1 MGIPVCAEVNPLHDG
16 ARIHD
21 AHPEVG
27 EAVVARLGHGGGGGG
42 GAPLFLGA
50 VALRHPD
57 QRPLQGDHLAR
68 IYVLDVMFEWF
79 YGLICM
85 IYTLFCI

>member
-1 MGIPVCAEVNPLHDG
+1 MDIFLRMSPTMGIPVCAEVNPLHDR

-27 EAVVARLGHGGGGGG
+27 EAVVARLGHGG
-42 GAPLFLGA
+42 PLLLGA

-68 IYVLDVMFEWF
+68 IYVLDVMF
-79 YGLICM
+79 
-85 IYTLFCI
+85 

>member
-1 MGIPVCAEVNPLHDG
+1 MDIFLRMSPTMGIPVCAEVNPLHDR

-27 EAVVARLGHGGGGGG
+27 EAVVARLGHGGGGG
-42 GAPLFLGA
+42 APLLLGA

-68 IYVLDVMFEWF
+68 IYVLDVMF
-79 YGLICM
+79 
-85 IYTLFCI
+85 